1 MSANN
6 SHSALADFRSVPT
19 ATIGDNL
26 CRLAGPVGL
35 KRFHARGVLCGR
47 ALTVKTRPGDNR
59 ALHEALRIIEPGEVL
74 VVDGGGDTS
83 RALVGEIMLEIGL
96 IKGAAGF
103 VIDGAIRDSDAFA
116 ANDFPCY
123 ARGVTHHGPFKDGP
137 GEIGI
142 AVSVG
147 GQIVSPGD
155 CVIGDM
161 DGVITFPFAMAPDLL
176 AACNAQIER
185 ELEIIKSIREGRY
198 LDGYASSLISQSH
211 RSAS

>member
-1 MSANN
+1 MSVNH
-6 SHSALADFRSVPT
+6 SHSVLADFRSVPT

-26 CRLAGPVGL
+26 GRLAGPVGL
-35 KRFHARGVLCGR
+35 KPFHAKGVLCGR
-47 ALTVKTRPGDNR
+47 ALTVRTRPGDNR
-59 ALHEALRIIEPGEVL
+59 ALHEALRIIKPGEVL
-74 VVDGGGDTS
+74 VVDGGADTS

-96 IKGAAGF
+96 SKGAAGF

-116 ANDFPCY
+116 AKDFPCY
-123 ARGVTHHGPFKDGP
+123 ARGVTHHGPYKDGP

-142 AVSVG
+142 AISVG

-161 DGVITFPFAMAPDLL
+161 DGVITFPFIMAADLL
-176 AACNAQIER
+176 VACQAQIAR

-198 LDGYASSLISQSH
+198 VDAYASPLGSPFD